1 MNVRQNA
8 PPPAM
13 RNDFFRLWVY
23 LSATPLLGLTL
34 TLVAYQIGL
43 WSARRANNHP
53 LINPVLV
60 AMLVVA
66 STLALSGVS
75 YQQYFEGAQFVHF
88 LLGTATV
95 ALGLPFYERLAELR
109 ASWRSL
115 VTGLVCG
122 SVAATATVYG
132 LAKYL
137 GVSESTARSL
147 LPKSVTAPLAM
158 GISEAIGGV
167 PALSA
172 VFAILTGVLGAATGK
187 IVFDLLAI
195 KSMMVRG
202 FALGAQ
208 AHGIG
213 TARAYLVSADAGA
226 FAGLALGLHGLMAS
240 LVLPWVVR
248 WIL

>member
-1 MNVRQNA
+1 
-8 PPPAM
+8 M
-13 RNDFFRLWVY
+13 RDDFFRLWVY
-23 LSATPLLGLTL
+23 LSTTPLLGLTL

-43 WSARRANNHP
+43 WFARRSGQHP
-53 LINPVLV
+53 LVNPVLV
-60 AMLVVA
+60 AMLVDGHARALRGFV
-66 STLALSGVS
+66 STIFRGRAVLALS
-75 YQQYFEGAQFVHF
+75 ARHRHRRAW
-88 LLGTATV
+88 GTV
-95 ALGLPFYERLAELR
+95 YERLAELR

-115 VTGLVCG
+115 LTGLVCG

-147 LPKSVTAPLAM
+147 LPKSVTAPIAI

-187 IVFDLLAI
+187 IVFDLLGI

-226 FAGLALGLHGLMAS
+226 FAGLALGLHGLLAS

>member
-1 MNVRQNA
+1 
-8 PPPAM
+8 
-13 RNDFFRLWVY
+13 
-23 LSATPLLGLTL
+23 
-34 TLVAYQIGL
+34 
-43 WSARRANNHP
+43 
-53 LINPVLV
+53 
-60 AMLVVA
+60 
-66 STLALSGVS
+66 
-75 YQQYFEGAQFVHF
+75 
-88 LLGTATV
+88 
-95 ALGLPFYERLAELR
+95 
-109 ASWRSL
+109 
-115 VTGLVCG
+115 
-122 SVAATATVYG
+122 
-132 LAKYL
+132 
-137 GVSESTARSL
+137 
-147 LPKSVTAPLAM
+147 M

-187 IVFDLLAI
+187 IVFDLLGI

-226 FAGLALGLHGLMAS
+226 CAGLALGLHGLLAS